1 MENPKIKPLQKFY
14 LSSTS
19 ELCEMVL
26 ATQGKSIKTLNFLEL
41 YKIAWRQ
48 NVLKG
53 IFTKKLNQLLKGR
66 R

>member
-1 MENPKIKPLQKFY
+1 MENPKIKPLQNFY

-19 ELCEMVL
+19 ELCKIAL
-26 ATQGKSIKTLNFLEL
+26 TTQGKSINDLNLRDL
-41 YKIAWRQ
+41 YKIGWRQ

-53 IFTKKLNQLLKGR
+53 IFTKKLNQLLKER